1 MFFLHGQGH
10 QQPRKFCFC
19 EVLCE
24 KGKCERIQ
32 HLQNQKPEPGPIW
45 DSNVPPHYL
54 IFQPERKQKQGQG
67 PCLISSQK
75 TRCKGNR
82 HNYPEG
88 RFFFFLRYYIEKKV
102 TDQSTY
108 LFFFLKRSQKYQRKQ
123 EREKRV
129 LKHKK

>member
-1 MFFLHGQGH
+1 MDRATSNHPSSAFVRSCV
-10 QQPRKFCFC
+10 RK
-19 EVLCE
+19 ES
-24 KGKCERIQ
+24 ERIQ

-45 DSNVPPHYL
+45 DSDVPPHYL
-54 IFQPERKQKQGQG
+54 IFQSERKQKQGQG

-88 RFFFFLRYYIEKKV
+88 GFFFFLRYYIEKKV
-102 TDQSTY
+102 TDQSIY
-108 LFFFLKRSQKYQRKQ
+108 FFFFFLKKRSQKYQRKQ